1 MTPKGLWH
9 CATSYDVIWRP
20 LTAKNVHFSGIP
32 ALCLSST
39 SETTMRKAT
48 STNFMVSHR
57 WVAAQ
62 MKTFWPT
69 RQTRPVPTAVQEG
82 LYKWGNGEEEHPAEV
97 DRYVSCYGL
106 CDWRGGEETKN
117 GLALNDLLSWRLFL
131 IQVELYI
138 NGAKSPQKNKKPI
151 ERPEDHAGLVLTFFH
166 KLYFYEFWIVSESL
180 WWSVWGTTTMTRLHW
195 LER

>member
-1 MTPKGLWH
+1 MCYRKFLVETLHYRRVAFKPLSQIFQH
-9 CATSYDVIWRP
+9 CAYHRLQKQLWERLRRP
-20 LTAKNVHFSGIP
+20 ILWWA
-32 ALCLSST
+32 
-39 SETTMRKAT
+39 
-48 STNFMVSHR
+48 NFWLV
-57 WVAAQ
+57 Q
-62 MKTFWPT
+62 FKTYWPT

-117 GLALNDLLSWRLFL
+117 GLALNDLLYWRLFL
-131 IQVELYI
+131 FQVELYI

-151 ERPEDHAGLVLTFFH
+151 ERPEDHAGLVFMLFH

-180 WWSVWGTTTMTRLHW
+180 WWSV
-195 LER
+195 